1 VAFVESPTNYVQYQH
16 DYVHYYISGD
26 MQERFSSSNDP
37 IFMMHHS
44 FVDSL
49 WETWRQT
56 RQTREERE
64 YQYPEDNGEC
74 MPVWHYLFS
83 PMPMLEPLR
92 NIDALSNMYTDNMY
106 EYAPRPTCTKHS
118 DECQSEFLFCD
129 TQTNRQP
136 KCSAKVKLGG
146 NCSGFEWSD
155 EVCYKGHCSQGRCIE
170 PKKNADAMHEKRPK
184 HLHKLKYM

>member
-1 VAFVESPTNYVQYQH
+1 METNQTDKGRARVSVSRGQ
-16 DYVHYYISGD
+16 
-26 MQERFSSSNDP
+26 
-37 IFMMHHS
+37 
-44 FVDSL
+44 
-49 WETWRQT
+49 WRV
-56 RQTREERE
+56 
-64 YQYPEDNGEC
+64 YAGNYLINC
-74 MPVWHYLFS
+74 LILNCLIMPVWHYLFS

-170 PKKNADAMHEKRPK
+170 PKKNADEVHEKRPK